1 MGKLKRL
8 FGEIDKKMY
17 RVLELDGLSDYE
29 RNKIHNSPTHFQL
42 NLQDDG
48 FDEVIYLREIK

>member
-8 FGEIDKKMY
+8 FGEVDKKIY
-17 RVLELDGLSDYE
+17 RVLDMEGLSDYE

-42 NLQDDG
+42 TLKEDG
-48 FDEVIYLREIK
+48 FDEVVYFREIR

>member
-1 MGKLKRL
+1 MGKLKRV
-8 FGEIDKKMY
+8 FGESDRKIY

-42 NLQDDG
+42 KLKDDG